1 MNTGYHG
8 THRRETH
15 MQRYEIFKATDRKV
29 VKTVPFFWLAK
40 LLIRFIPR
48 YRHMDFELEGGVH
61 IGITFGL
68 TLGTLKLLNIRSNGS
83 IKTVDLTGLEYY
95 NLSFV
100 TQSA

>member
-1 MNTGYHG
+1 MSTGYHG

-48 YRHMDFELEGGVH
+48 YRHMDFEIEGVGWLWPDIECNH
-61 IGITFGL
+61 ERIIQQ
-68 TLGTLKLLNIRSNGS
+68 R
-83 IKTVDLTGLEYY
+83 
-95 NLSFV
+95 
-100 TQSA
+100 